1 MADTIRRIIAENT
14 DKIQAD
20 DFMQPGFNQTLQGDL
35 LGVPVV
41 VELDSYTVADDRT
54 RVRAK
59 LFYRADWEVF
69 RTMKTNKQ
77 RRRAEFIT
85 ADDYVLHEQG
95 FKMKDFVNLLGSKT
109 S

>member
-1 MADTIRRIIAENT
+1 MAETIRRIIAENS

-20 DFMQPGFNQTLQGDL
+20 DFMQPGHNQTVQGDL

-41 VELDSYTVADDRT
+41 VELESYTVADDRT

-59 LFYRADWEVF
+59 LFYHRDWEVF
-69 RTMKTNKQ
+69 RAMKADKQ
-77 RRRAEFIT
+77 HSRVEFIT
-85 ADDYVLHEQG
+85 EDDYVLHEQG
-95 FKMKDFVNLLGSKT
+95 FKMKNFVNLLGSET